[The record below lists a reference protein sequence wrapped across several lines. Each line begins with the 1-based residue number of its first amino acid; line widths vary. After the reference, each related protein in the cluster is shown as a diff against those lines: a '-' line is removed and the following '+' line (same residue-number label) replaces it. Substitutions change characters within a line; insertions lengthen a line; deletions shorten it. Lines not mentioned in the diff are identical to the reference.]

1 MDENQYEMAER
12 LQRAQIAAGVE
23 SIQRYSGISRD
34 DCAECGDEIPEGRRA
49 AVPGVQHCLAC
60 AQRADIRKSGVRRG

>member
-34 DCAECGDEIPEGRRA
+34 DCIECGEDIPTARQI
-49 AVPGVQHCLAC
+49 AVPGVQCCRDCQELIDFNAKG
-60 AQRADIRKSGVRRG
+60 ARRG

>member
-23 SIQRYSGISRD
+23 SIQRYSGISRG
-34 DCAECGDEIPEGRRA
+34 DCIECGEDIPTARQI
-49 AVPGVQHCLAC
+49 AVPGVQCCRDCQSHLDLQA
-60 AQRADIRKSGVRRG
+60 KGVRRV

>member
-34 DCAECGDEIPEGRRA
+34 DCAECGDEIPEGRRV
-49 AVPGVQHCLAC
+49 AVPGVQHCVIC
-60 AQRADIRKSGVRRG
+60 AEHLGVKKNGVRRG

>member
-34 DCAECGDEIPEGRRA
+34 DCA
-49 AVPGVQHCLAC
+49 
-60 AQRADIRKSGVRRG
+60 